1 MENPLVSV
9 VVPCYR
15 QAEFVGDAIRSVLD
29 QTYPRF
35 ELVVVDDA
43 SPDDTARV
51 VAGFSDPRIKV
62 VTHAENRGL
71 SASRNSGIAA
81 STGDIVALLDA
92 DDMFHR
98 DKLKL
103 HVAFLGA
110 RPEIG
115 VSYNARFEM
124 NHSAATV
131 RELWR
136 PPVSVGLRELMLA
149 FPFGPSDM
157 VIRREWF
164 TTAGVFDPAVGSAE
178 DTDLPCRF
186 ALAGCGFAGVD
197 RALNFRRYHSG
208 RPRRNLRG
216 RLEDVTRVLDA
227 VTADPRCPAEVAAL
241 RGVAAKTH
249 LMAVMS
255 LALIQGE
262 VELGRQF
269 VRDLLRLDPSVL
281 QGEPCELLDYLVQ
294 ECIAD
299 DSLDHA
305 DLLARVLDQ
314 LPPEADALTARHR
327 WAVSRGCLWRGI
339 RAVMWGRSEDGRRHF
354 QRALA
359 FDAVIDD
366 SLLGAVTQHL
376 LDQRVECGAEVVG
389 RVLDELVPE
398 LDRFGRARPG
408 TRLQALYLVNSAF
421 ESYRGGRYRDVP
433 AAVLQAAVR
442 DPSHLRNRGVLSILA
457 RSIGHVA
464 GVRP

>member
-1 MENPLVSV
+1 MKDSLFSV
-9 VVPCYR
+9 VVPCYS
-15 QAEFVGDAIRSVLD
+15 QAEFVGDAIRSVLE
-29 QTYPRF
+29 QTYPDF

-62 VTHAENRGL
+62 VTHGKNRGL

-103 HVAFLGA
+103 HAAFLGA
-110 RPEIG
+110 HPGIG
-115 VSYNARFEM
+115 VWYNSRFEM

-164 TTAGVFDPAVGSAE
+164 AAAGLFDPAVGSAE

-197 RALNFRRYHSG
+197 RALNYRRYHSG
-208 RPRRNLRG
+208 RPRKDLRG

-227 VTADPRCPAEVAAL
+227 VTTDPRCPAEVAAL
-241 RGVAAKTH
+241 RGVAVKTH

-262 VELGRQF
+262 AELGRQF
-269 VRDLLRLDPSVL
+269 VRDLVRLDPSVL

-305 DLLARVLDQ
+305 EVLSRVLDQ
-314 LPPEADALTARHR
+314 LPPEAAALAARQR
-327 WAVSRGCLWRGI
+327 WAVARGCLWRGI
-339 RAVMWGRSEDGRRHF
+339 RAVMWGRPDDGRRHL
-354 QRALA
+354 QRASALGA
-359 FDAVIDD
+359 EIDD
-366 SLLGAVTQHL
+366 SVLGPVTHHL
-376 LDQRVECGAEVVG
+376 LDQRVECGAEVVEG
-389 RVLDELVPE
+389 VLDELVPG
-398 LDRFGRARPG
+398 LDRLGSARPG
-408 TRLQALYLVNSAF
+408 TRLKALYLVNCAF

-433 AAVLQAAVR
+433 GHVFRALAS
-442 DPSHLRNRGVLSILA
+442 DPSHLRNRGVVSMLA
-457 RSIGHVA
+457 RSIGHVV
-464 GVRP
+464 GMRP

>member
-9 VVPCYR
+9 VVPSYR

-29 QTYPRF
+29 QTYSRF

-43 SPDDTARV
+43 SPDDTADV
-51 VAGFSDPRIKV
+51 VAGFSDPRITV
-62 VTHAENRGL
+62 VAHEENRGL

-98 DKLKL
+98 DKLRL

-110 RPEIG
+110 HPEIG

-136 PPVSVGLRELMLA
+136 PPVSVGLGELMLG

-164 TTAGVFDPAVGSAE
+164 ARAGLFDPAVGSAE

-186 ALAGCGFAGVD
+186 ALAGCRFAGVD
-197 RALNFRRYHSG
+197 RALNYRRYHAG

-241 RGVAAKTH
+241 RGVAVKTH

-255 LALIQGE
+255 VALIQGE
-262 VELGRQF
+262 ADLGRQF
-269 VRDLLRLDPSVL
+269 VRDLIRLDPSVL
-281 QGEPCELLDYLVQ
+281 EGEPCELLDYLVQ

-305 DLLARVLDQ
+305 EVLTRVLAQ
-314 LPPEADALTARHR
+314 LPPEAAALAARHS
-327 WAVSRGCLWRGI
+327 WAVARGCVWRAI
-339 RAVMWGRSEDGRRHF
+339 RAAMWGRSDDARRHF
-354 QRALA
+354 QRASALGA
-359 FDAVIDD
+359 EIDD
-366 SLLGAVTQHL
+366 SLLGAVTRHL
-376 LDQRVECGAEVVG
+376 LDQRVECGAEAVD
-389 RVLDELVPE
+389 RVLDGLVPE
-398 LDRFGRARPG
+398 LDRLGGARPG
-408 TRLQALYLVNSAF
+408 TRLKALYLVNRAF
-421 ESYRGGRYRDVP
+421 ESYRGGDYRDVP
-433 AAVLQAAVR
+433 GAVLRAVVR
-442 DPSHLRNRGVLSILA
+442 DPSHLKNRGVLSMLA
-457 RSIGHVA
+457 RSVGHVV